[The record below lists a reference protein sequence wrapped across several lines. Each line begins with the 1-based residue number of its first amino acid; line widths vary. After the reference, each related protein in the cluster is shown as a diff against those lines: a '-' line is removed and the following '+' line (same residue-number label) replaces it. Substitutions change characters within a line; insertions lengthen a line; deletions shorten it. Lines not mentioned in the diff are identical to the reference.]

1 MNRHPRGPQITSHS
15 FCNLVLVHVPSKI
28 IDELWDVGQF
38 HPICNPSYNE
48 LAYSLLSL
56 TLNYSLETYVAS
68 PRSNIPFITVCGYA
82 QLNFFNRQ
90 HLRPP
95 VCRLANAV
103 EVERHLPVE
112 TITPTNFLAAAW
124 REKEG
129 GNCYWARLASWRLTR
144 RLSRLPLPPLPLEYS
159 FADAP

>member
-1 MNRHPRGPQITSHS
+1 MGCRTISSN
-15 FCNLVLVHVPSKI
+15 
-28 IDELWDVGQF
+28 
-38 HPICNPSYNE
+38 NPSYNE
-48 LAYSLLSL
+48 LTYSLLSL
-56 TLNYSLETYVAS
+56 TLNYSLKTHVAS
-68 PRSNIPFITVCGYA
+68 PRSNIPFIIVCGYA

-112 TITPTNFLAAAW
+112 TITPTNFLAAAR

-129 GNCYWARLASWRLTR
+129 GNCYWARLASWRLTCRLVAPTPIALGIFIWLMR
-144 RLSRLPLPPLPLEYS
+144 RKKIT
-159 FADAP
+159 AATDAYGHRRDRGLDPSNNVNAA